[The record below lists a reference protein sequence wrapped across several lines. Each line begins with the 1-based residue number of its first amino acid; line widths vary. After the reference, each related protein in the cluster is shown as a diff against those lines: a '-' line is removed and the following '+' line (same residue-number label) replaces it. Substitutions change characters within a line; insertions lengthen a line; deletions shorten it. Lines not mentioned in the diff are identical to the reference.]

1 MKEKYKIGQ
10 IIEGEITGIK
20 PYGAFVILDDDTSGL
35 IHISEISDEFVRDI
49 EYFMSKG
56 EKIIAK
62 VIDIDPKTNQLRLSL
77 KALNYSHRKKRKSYS
92 DVNKRPLLPKSEIG
106 FKSLEKQLPKWL
118 KERTKDMVKVD
129 LSHALLEEDVL
140 SYQDEVSRLHR
151 VIHDKTGKG
160 NDYLGWVDWA
170 DTYDKDEYK
179 RIKEAAKR
187 IQDQSEV
194 LLVVGIGG
202 SYLGSRAA
210 IEMIQGPYHKSDL
223 EVIFVGNTFSSTAI
237 VRVLNYIKDKEVA
250 VNVISKS
257 GTTTETALAFRLIRQ
272 FMEEKYGEDAKDRIY
287 ATTDKKA
294 GLLKPLADQKG
305 YETFVIPDDIG
316 GRFSVI
322 TPVGLLPIAAAG
334 IDIDE
339 LMRGLERATLDFNN
353 DKLEENPAYVYA
365 VARRILEN
373 QGKVAEMFVSY
384 EPQLVF
390 LAEWWKQLFG
400 ESEGKEDK
408 GLLPT
413 SVNNSTDLHSVGQF
427 VQEGTKVL
435 FETVVTVKE
444 PMEDMI
450 FPADEGD
457 IDQLDYLAGK
467 SLHWVNQKAFEGT
480 LEAHVDTGKVPNII
494 VEIDKMDTYNF
505 GYLVYFFFK
514 ALAMSVYM
522 LDVNPFDQPGVE
534 VYKKNMFRLLG
545 KK

>member
-1 MKEKYKIGQ
+1 MNQEYKIGQ
-10 IIEGEITGIK
+10 IIEGTITGIK
-20 PYGAFVILDDDTSGL
+20 PYGAFVKIDEHTSGL

-49 EYFMSKG
+49 EYFVSAG
-56 EKIIAK
+56 EKIIVK
-62 VIDIDPKTNQLRLSL
+62 VIDVDDDGRQLRLSL
-77 KALNYSHRKKRKSYS
+77 KALNYSHRKKRKQYKV
-92 DVNKRPLLPKSEIG
+92 DMKRPLLPPQNIG
-106 FKSLEKQLPKWL
+106 FKSVAENLPHWM
-118 KERTKDMVKVD
+118 KERNKEMVKVD
-129 LSHALLEEDVL
+129 LSHALLTEDVL
-140 SYQDEVSRLHR
+140 SYQDEVNRLHR

-160 NDYLGWVDWA
+160 NDYVGWVDWA
-170 DTYDKDEYK
+170 ETYDKEEYA
-179 RIKEAAKR
+179 RIKLAAKK
-187 IQDQSEV
+187 IQDQAEV

-210 IEMIQGPYHKSDL
+210 IEMIQGPYYKGDL
-223 EVIFVGNTFSSTAI
+223 EILYLGNTFSSTAI
-237 VRVLNYIKDKEVA
+237 VRALEYIKDKEVA

-272 FMEEKYGEDAKDRIY
+272 FMEEKYGEEAKDRIY
-287 ATTDKKA
+287 ATTDKA
-294 GLLKPLADQKG
+294 NGLLKPLADQKG

-334 IDIDE
+334 IDIDA
-339 LMRGLERATLDFNN
+339 LMRGLDRATLDLNEP
-353 DKLEENPAYVYA
+353 DLSKNPAYTYA
-365 VARRILEN
+365 VARRILEK

-413 SVNNSTDLHSVGQF
+413 AVNNSTDLHSVGQF
-427 VQEGTKVL
+427 VQEGTKIL
-435 FETVVTVKE
+435 FETVVTVKT
-444 PMEDMI
+444 PQADMI
-450 FPADEGD
+450 FPTDEGD
-457 IDQLDYLAGK
+457 VDQLDYLAGK

-480 LEAHVDTGKVPNII
+480 LEAHELTGGVPNILI
-494 VEIDKMDTYNF
+494 EIEAMDAYNF

-534 VYKKNMFRLLG
+534 VYKRNMFRLLG